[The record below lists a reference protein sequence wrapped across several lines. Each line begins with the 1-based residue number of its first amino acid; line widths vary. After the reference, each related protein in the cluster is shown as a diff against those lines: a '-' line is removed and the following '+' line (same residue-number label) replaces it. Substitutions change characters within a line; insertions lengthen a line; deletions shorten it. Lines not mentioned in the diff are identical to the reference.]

1 MGTSDSDVR
10 AAGISG
16 PAATRRRWRIA
27 VLLGFGVL
35 ITYFDR
41 VNLSVAH
48 DALRH
53 DFAINDFTYGLLLG
67 AYNWTYAALQM
78 PVGAIIDR
86 FGVRLVGRVAA
97 FLWSLA
103 TFGGALAPGINSLF
117 GARFLLGVGE
127 APTFPASAKAVGAW
141 FPPNERGFSTSL
153 FDAAAKFS
161 SAIGIPI
168 FGLILLR
175 FGWRITFL
183 ATGILSV
190 GYLIAFFIFYRE
202 PQDDPHVNAQEMA
215 LIQERDV
222 DTRCDDDVEIPLWT
236 LIRQPKVLGLSIG
249 FGSYNYVFYLLL
261 TWLPTYFSESLHID
275 LLHSF
280 LYTGVPW
287 LSATG
292 GDLFGGLLADRLIQ
306 RGWHG
311 SRTRMTI
318 LVVGTAF
325 GLGIL
330 GTAWSHTAAQAVLWI
345 TISIT
350 GLSVA
355 APIGWS
361 IPSLIAPPRS
371 VGRVGGIMNLSNQIS
386 GISAPIVTGFI
397 VYDMHSFPTAFAVA
411 GVYLV
416 LGICAYL
423 FLLREVKMMRV
434 PRATD

>member
-1 MGTSDSDVR
+1 MGTSHSDVR
-10 AAGISG
+10 TAGIPG
-16 PAATRRRWRIA
+16 PPATRRRWRIA
-27 VLLGFGVL
+27 ALLGFGVL

-53 DFAINDFTYGLLLG
+53 DFAITDLTYGLLLG
-67 AYNWTYAALQM
+67 AYNWTYAALQV

-97 FLWSLA
+97 LLWSLA
-103 TFGGALAPGINSLF
+103 TFGGAAAPGINSLF

-127 APTFPASAKAVGAW
+127 APTFPANAKAVGAW
-141 FPPNERGFSTSL
+141 FPPNERGFATSI

-161 SAIGIPI
+161 SAIGIPL
-168 FGLILLR
+168 FGLVLLR
-175 FGWRITFL
+175 FGWRTCF
-183 ATGILSV
+183 AVTGILSAA
-190 GYLIAFFIFYRE
+190 YLVAFFLFYRE
-202 PQDDPHVNAQEMA
+202 PQDDPLVNAQEVS
-215 LIQERDV
+215 LIQERDE
-222 DTRCDDDVEIPLWT
+222 DSRSQDDLEIPLKT
-236 LIRQPKVLGLSIG
+236 LLLQPKVLGLSIG

-287 LSATG
+287 LTATV
-292 GDLFGGLLADRLIQ
+292 GDLLSGILVDRLIQ
-306 RGWHG
+306 RGWNG
-311 SRTRMTI
+311 SRTRMTV

-325 GLGIL
+325 GLGIF
-330 GTAWSHTAAQAVLWI
+330 GTAWSHSATQAVLWI

-386 GISAPIVTGFI
+386 GICAPIVTGFI
-397 VYDMHSFPTAFAVA
+397 VFDLHSFPAAFAVA
-411 GVYLV
+411 GVYLI

-423 FLLREVKMMRV
+423 FLLREVKMMRM
-434 PRATD
+434 PRATG

>member
-1 MGTSDSDVR
+1 MRTSHS
-10 AAGISG
+10 GIRPAETSG
-16 PAATRRRWRIA
+16 PPATRRRWRIA
-27 VLLGFGVL
+27 ALLGFGVL

-53 DFAINDFTYGLLLG
+53 DFAINDLTYGLLLG

-103 TFGGALAPGINSLF
+103 TFGGAVAPGITTLF
-117 GARFLLGVGE
+117 GSRFLLGVGE
-127 APTFPASAKAVGAW
+127 APTFPANAKAVGAW
-141 FPPNERGFSTSL
+141 FPPNQRGFATSL

-161 SAIGIPI
+161 SAIGIPL
-168 FGLILLR
+168 FGLVLLR
-175 FGWRITFL
+175 FGWRLCFA
-183 ATGILSV
+183 ATGVLSAV
-190 GYLIAFFIFYRE
+190 YLVAFFLYYRE
-202 PQDDPHVNAQEMA
+202 PQDDPHVNAQEWS
-215 LIQERDV
+215 LIHERDD
-222 DTRCDDDVEIPLWT
+222 DTRCEDDLEIPLKS
-236 LIRQPKVLGLSIG
+236 LLRQPKVLGLAIG

-287 LSATG
+287 LTATV
-292 GDLFGGLLADRLIQ
+292 GDLLSGIFVDRLVQ
-306 RGWHG
+306 HGWNG
-311 SRTRMTI
+311 SRTRMAV

-325 GLGIL
+325 GLGIF
-330 GTAWSHTAAQAVLWI
+330 GTAWSHSATQAVLWI

-371 VGRVGGIMNLSNQIS
+371 VGRVGGILNLSNQIS
-386 GISAPIVTGFI
+386 GICAPIITGFI
-397 VYDMHSFPTAFAVA
+397 VFNLHSFPAAFAVA
-411 GVYLV
+411 GAYLI

-434 PRATD
+434 PQATR